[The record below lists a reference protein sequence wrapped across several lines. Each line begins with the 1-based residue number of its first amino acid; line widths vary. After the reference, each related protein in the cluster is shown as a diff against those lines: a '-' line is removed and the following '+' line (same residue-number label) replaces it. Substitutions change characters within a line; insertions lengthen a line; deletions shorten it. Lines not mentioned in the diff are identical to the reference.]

1 MINLKIFKFASVA
14 IFLSALVLMTGCGN
28 NPSSSSSL
36 SSSSHTSSSSSSSAS
51 SSESESSSSLADVP
65 VTSISVGAAGGA
77 TVLSV
82 IHGTLQMS
90 VSVQPADAT
99 DKSVVW
105 SVVNGTGEAT
115 ISVSGLLTAV
125 ANGDV
130 LAKATS
136 VSAPSIFGTR
146 TITIINQAAETKEA
160 LISAIASANLN
171 KDTVVVS
178 VDGSD
183 VMPANRWIV
192 ASGLATYVDAITAA
206 QLVVDNALATQTQ
219 VDSAIITLAS
229 ATSAFNDAKAFG
241 TKVIERIML
250 GTSANYAILSKA
262 GITAGSGSVITGDVA
277 VSPVAGSYMTGFGLT
292 VDSSGE
298 FAKSALVDGSLYAA
312 DYVAPTPATLTTAV
326 YDMEAAYNTGMEV
339 VPPDYAELYSG
350 DLSGHTFTNGFY
362 KFSNNVLINTDIT
375 LSGSA
380 SDVWIFQ
387 ISGTLTQAV
396 GAHILLVGGAIAD
409 NIFWVV
415 ADAVTI
421 AGGAHFEGII
431 LAQTSIAVGVN
442 SSVNGRLLA
451 QTAVT
456 LGADATVF
464 STVIPATEIN
474 VQAAGQASTIT
485 VSGGTLQM
493 SAVVLPEDA
502 SNKSVIWSVTNGTG
516 SASISG
522 SGLLTA
528 IADGDVT
535 VTATSA
541 NSGLV
546 YGIKVITISNQPAG
560 SKTALTDAVAAA
572 NLNKVTVSVS
582 VDGTDILPTE
592 QWVTALVLSTYTSA
606 IGAAQAVIDDA
617 LATQGQV
624 DSAVTTLGL
633 ATSAFNDAKAFGSF
647 VAAMQT
653 IDLGLAGD
661 FVALA
666 KAGISTTGASV
677 ITGNLGVSPAAASF
691 ITGFDLSADSSNTF
705 STSTYVTGHLFAA
718 DYAEP
723 TPGYLTTAVSNMEAA
738 YSYGMGLAPDTTE
751 LYAGDLSGQN
761 LAGGVYKFS
770 NDVVIYTD
778 LTLTGSATD
787 SWIFQ
792 ISGKLT
798 EAENIHVVLAGGALA
813 KNIFWIVADTVAIGV
828 GASFEGNVLAQVD
841 ISMGTGSSVTG
852 RLLAQTAVTLDATT
866 IVAVAPPVNVAS
878 ELFISEYIEG
888 SATNKALEL
897 YNGTKAAVDLSVYSL
912 ALYANGSA
920 TATATYALTGTLP
933 RNQTFV
939 FYNTAISDTAMLAAI
954 AAIPAAY
961 KVGRTYPALDN
972 ITNYNGDDAVAL
984 LKNGVIIDLIG
995 VFGIDPGT
1003 EWTGAAASGTGSTLN
1018 TTLSR
1023 VSSVILPK
1031 IAFAWLEWA
1040 ATAQDTSSL
1049 GVYQYTI

>member
-1 MINLKIFKFASVA
+1 
-14 IFLSALVLMTGCGN
+14 
-28 NPSSSSSL
+28 
-36 SSSSHTSSSSSSSAS
+36 
-51 SSESESSSSLADVP
+51 
-65 VTSISVGAAGGA
+65 
-77 TVLSV
+77 
-82 IHGTLQMS
+82 MS
-90 VSVQPADAT
+90 VSVQPDDAT

-125 ANGDV
+125 ADGDV

-136 VSAPSIFGTR
+136 VSTPSIFGTR
-146 TITIINQAAETKEA
+146 SITIINQAAESKEA

-183 VMPANRWIV
+183 VMPANRWIT
-192 ASGLATYVDAITAA
+192 ASVLATYVTAITAA
-206 QLVVDNALATQTQ
+206 QEVVDNALATQSQ
-219 VDSAIITLAS
+219 VDSAVTTLAL
-229 ATSAFNDAKAFG
+229 ATSAFNNAKAFG
-241 TKVIERIML
+241 TKVIERIIL

-262 GITAGSGSVITGDVA
+262 GISTGGASVITGDVG
-277 VSPVAGSYMTGFGLT
+277 VSPAAASYMTGFSL
-292 VDSSGE
+292 DINSSGE
-298 FAKSALVDGSLYAA
+298 FAKSAQVDGSLYAA
-312 DYVAPTPATLTTAV
+312 DYVAPTPEVLTTAV
-326 YDMEAAYNTGMEV
+326 SDMEAAYNTGMEI

-350 DLSGHTFTNGFY
+350 DLSGHTFTNGIY
-362 KFSNNVLINTDIT
+362 KWSNNVLINTDIT

-396 GAHILLVGGAIAD
+396 GADILLSGGALAD

-415 ADAVTI
+415 AEAVTI
-421 AGGAHFEGII
+421 GGGAHFEGII
-431 LAQTSIAVGVN
+431 LAQTSIAMGVN
-442 SSVNGRLLA
+442 SSINGRLLA
-451 QTAVT
+451 QTAIT
-456 LGADATVF
+456 LADATVF

-493 SAVVLPEDA
+493 SAVVLPSDA

-516 SASISG
+516 SATISP

-546 YGIKVITISNQPAG
+546 YGTKVITISNQPAG

-572 NLNKVTVSVS
+572 NLNKVSVSVS

-592 QWVTALVLSTYTSA
+592 QWVTAAVLSTYTSA
-606 IGAAQAVIDDA
+606 IGTAQAVIDDA

-633 ATSAFNDAKAFGSF
+633 ATAAFNDAKAFGSF
-647 VAAMQT
+647 AAAMQT

-666 KAGISTTGASV
+666 KTAISMTGATV

-691 ITGFDLSADSSNTF
+691 ITGFSLSADPSNTF
-705 STSTYVTGHLFAA
+705 STSSYVTGHLFAA

-738 YSYGMGLAPDTTE
+738 YSYGMGLAPDATE

-761 LAGGVYKFS
+761 LAGGVYKWS
-770 NDVVIYTD
+770 NDVLINTD

-798 EAENIHVVLAGGALA
+798 MAENVHITLAGGALA
-813 KNIFWIVADTVAIGV
+813 KNIFWMVGDTVAVGV
-828 GASFEGNVLAQVD
+828 GASFNGNILAQTN
-841 ISMGTGSSVTG
+841 ISMGTGSSITG
-852 RLLAQTAVTLDATT
+852 RLLAQTAVTFDATT
-866 IVAVAPPVNVAS
+866 VVAVAPPVNVAS

-888 SATNKALEL
+888 TSNNKALEL
-897 YNGTKAAVDLSVYSL
+897 YNGTSGAIDLSVYSL
-912 ALYANGSA
+912 ALYANGSL
-920 TATATYALTGTLP
+920 TATATYALTGSLP

-939 FYNTAISDTAMLAAI
+939 FYNTAITDAAMLAAI
-954 AAIPAAY
+954 AAIPDAY
-961 KVGRTYPALDN
+961 KVGRTYPAVDN

-995 VFGIDPGT
+995 VVGVDPGT
-1003 EWTGAAASGTGSTLN
+1003 TWTGTAASGTGSTLN

-1023 VSSVILPK
+1023 VGSVIAPK
-1031 IAFAWLEWA
+1031 TVFTWLEWA
-1040 ATAQDTSSL
+1040 ATIADTSSL
-1049 GVYQYTI
+1049 GVYQYSI